1 MTNRFFSSFRTAE
14 QGMGVGHRVSVA
26 LLPMLLIVASVAPSA
41 TDQGAAKKGMVK
53 RSDLEIVD
61 CLLPG
66 QVRQLGNTSFLTQRR
81 PIRTTTSECSIRG
94 GEHVAYDRADL
105 KSALRVW
112 LQTAEGGD
120 LEAQTNVGEIY
131 ERGLGVDPDYAAAA
145 GWYQKA
151 ADKGYSRAL
160 FNLGTMYEQGLG
172 VEQDNLKA
180 LNLYRQAWGV
190 PADNIIYASA
200 AQREQDDLRKQLED
214 AISERDTQL
223 GLLQKQLKDMQE
235 KLAKQSAKQ
244 QTADNSKEVEAL
256 KKWIA
261 QLEGEKRKSSER
273 LASIPRTRTPLG
285 TSETSQLPAKA
296 DERSL
301 GGMNFGRFYA
311 IVIGNQNYDS
321 IEDLQTP
328 LYDAERAAKV
338 LADKYGFTVQVL
350 DDANDVTILK
360 TINDLNAVLKPEDN
374 VLIYY
379 AGHGARLN
387 SGKVENGYWLPVNA
401 DAPPK
406 DTFWIP
412 TEQITGH
419 LGRLVARRVLVV
431 ADSCYAGLL
440 STDPGYLFLNEKAGY
455 SKDYI
460 KYKLPKRARLLLSSG
475 GDQPVLDEG
484 SGGNSVFAR
493 AFLDEL
499 EANTGILASPEL
511 FSRLRKR
518 VEIAAAKNKFVQKP
532 EFKSIKGAGHE
543 VGDFFFV
550 PRAPRTAA
558 GDANDHAND
567 LNARIRLATKA
578 HPKER

>member
-1 MTNRFFSSFRTAE
+1 MTSRLSSAVLVP
-14 QGMGVGHRVSVA
+14 MVLAAAVA
-26 LLPMLLIVASVAPSA
+26 ASA
-41 TDQGAAKKGMVK
+41 TTQGAATKGMVK

-66 QVRQLGNTSFLTQRR
+66 QVRQLGNSSFLTPRR

-94 GEHVAYDRADL
+94 GEYVAYDRSDL
-105 KSALRVW
+105 QSALRVW
-112 LQTAEGGD
+112 LQSAEGGD
-120 LEAQTNVGEIY
+120 PEAQTNVGEMY
-131 ERGLGVDPDYAAAA
+131 ERGLGVEPDYATAAS
-145 GWYQKA
+145 WYQKA
-151 ADKGYSRAL
+151 ADKNYSRAL

-172 VEQDNLKA
+172 VPQDNLKA

-190 PADNIIYASA
+190 PADNIIYSSA
-200 AQREQDDLRKQLED
+200 AQRETEQLRQQLE
-214 AISERDTQL
+214 AVIGERDTQL
-223 GLLQKQLKDMQE
+223 SLLQKQLKEMQE
-235 KLAKQSAKQ
+235 KLAKKSAPQ
-244 QTADNSKEVEAL
+244 QAADNGKEVEAL

-261 QLEGEKRKSSER
+261 QLEGERRTSSER
-273 LASIPRTRTPLG
+273 LASIPRTRTPQG
-285 TSETSQLPAKA
+285 TAETAQIPAKA
-296 DERSL
+296 DERTL
-301 GGMNFGRFYA
+301 AGMNFGRFYA

-321 IEDLQTP
+321 IEDLKTP
-328 LYDAERAAKV
+328 IYDAERAAKI

-360 TINDLNAVLKPEDN
+360 TINDLNSVLKPEDN

-387 SGKVENGYWLPVNA
+387 AGKIENGYWLPVNA

-440 STDPGYLFLNEKAGY
+440 STDPSYLFLSDKVGY
-455 SKDYI
+455 SNDYI

-475 GDQPVLDEG
+475 GDAPVLDEG

-499 EANTGILASPEL
+499 EANTGILSSPEL
-511 FSRLRKR
+511 FSRMSKR
-518 VEIAAAKNKFVQKP
+518 VEVAAAHNKFVQKP

-550 PRAPRTAA
+550 PRAK
-558 GDANDHAND
+558 G
-567 LNARIRLATKA
+567 
-578 HPKER
+578 

>member
-1 MTNRFFSSFRTAE
+1 MRQTFS
-14 QGMGVGHRVSVA
+14 GLA
-26 LLPMLLIVASVAPSA
+26 LAPMLLVASVAPSA
-41 TDQGAAKKGMVK
+41 TNQGAASSGVVK
-53 RSDLEIVD
+53 RTDLEIVD

-66 QVRQLGNTSFLTQRR
+66 QVRQLGNSSFLMPRR
-81 PIRTTTSECSIRG
+81 PIRTTTAECSIRG
-94 GEHVAYDRADL
+94 GEFVAYDRADL
-105 KSALRVW
+105 KSALHVW

-120 LEAQTNVGEIY
+120 PEAQTNLGEIY
-131 ERGLGVDPDYAAAA
+131 ERGLGVEPDYAAAVS
-145 GWYQKA
+145 WYQKA
-151 ADKGYSRAL
+151 ADKNYSRAL

-172 VEQDNLKA
+172 VPQDNLKA

-200 AQREQDDLRKQLED
+200 AQRETEELRKQLEE

-223 GLLQKQLKDMQE
+223 GLLQKQLQDLQE
-235 KLAKQSAKQ
+235 QLAKKSAPR
-244 QTADNSKEVEAL
+244 QTADNDKEVEAL

-261 QLEGEKRKSSER
+261 QLESEKRRSSDR
-273 LASIPRTRTPLG
+273 LASIPRTRTPQG
-285 TSETSQLPAKA
+285 TTETTQVPAKA

-301 GGMNFGRFYA
+301 AGMNFGRFYA

-321 IEDLQTP
+321 IEDLKTP
-328 LYDAERAAKV
+328 LYDAERAARI

-360 TINDLNAVLKPEDN
+360 TINDLNSVLKPEDN

-387 SGKVENGYWLPVNA
+387 AGQIENGYWLPVNA

-440 STDPGYLFLNEKAGY
+440 STDPSYLFLSDKVGY
-455 SKDYI
+455 SNDYI

-475 GDQPVLDEG
+475 GDAPVLDEG

-499 EANTGILASPEL
+499 EANTGILSSPEL

-518 VEIAAAKNKFVQKP
+518 VEVAAARNKFVQKP

-550 PRAPRTAA
+550 PRAAK
-558 GDANDHAND
+558 
-567 LNARIRLATKA
+567 NARADTDTARSSMTAEA
-578 HPKER
+578 HRPGPTDRVRR